1 MLNYNSP
8 LRIDDTFDR
17 FQRDRSG
24 NHQWPWRE
32 RQLQLPTSCG
42 HQGVEPPL
50 GGPTEVPLDSPL
62 KIRQNVVA
70 IYQNIAGTSMSFAV
84 LQQVMIANISALV
97 FELKLNTKVSH
108 SSPYT

>member
-1 MLNYNSP
+1 MCV
-8 LRIDDTFDR
+8 TT
-17 FQRDRSG
+17 
-24 NHQWPWRE
+24 
-32 RQLQLPTSCG
+32 TSCSTITRRSESTTLSTDFNAPDP
-42 HQGVEPPL
+42 GVEPPL
-50 GGPTEVPLDSPL
+50 SGPTEVPLDSPL